1 MMSVGSIAFAAP
13 WLLTALVL
21 LPVIWWLLRVTPP
34 APKRIDF
41 PPLRLLLGI
50 LPKEETP
57 DRTPIWLL
65 LMRMLAAALIILA
78 LAQPLLNPSGIA
90 GSGPLL
96 LFVDDGWGSARH
108 WEERQRALS
117 DALAQA
123 EREGRPVRLIP
134 TAPRAP
140 SESEPPSGLL
150 KPAEARSLA
159 EALQPRPWPTDR
171 MAALDRLEKAG
182 PEPGGSVLWISDGL
196 DQGGAAAV
204 AQRLAKY
211 GTVTVFT
218 NSALEL
224 PRVLLP
230 PEPGPGPLKVR
241 LARPAAGEAVPVQV
255 RVRPR
260 MARLSPRP
268 RGSSVPNREMRS
280 CPSIYR
286 SS

>member
-134 TAPRAP
+134 TAPRAQQIRTTFRV
-140 SESEPPSGLL
+140 
-150 KPAEARSLA
+150 AEAGRGA
-159 EALQPRPWPTDR
+159 QPCRG
-171 MAALDRLEKAG
+171 AAT
-182 PEPGGSVLWISDGL
+182 
-196 DQGGAAAV
+196 AAV
-204 AQRLAKY
+204 ADRSHGGSRPPRESGSGTGRL
-211 GTVTVFT
+211 GSVDLRWVGSGRRGRRGSTF
-218 NSALEL
+218 
-224 PRVLLP
+224 
-230 PEPGPGPLKVR
+230 G
-241 LARPAAGEAVPVQV
+241 QV
-255 RVRPR
+255 RHRHC
-260 MARLSPRP
+260 LH
-268 RGSSVPNREMRS
+268 
-280 CPSIYR
+280 
-286 SS
+286 